1 MRNPNGSPKNLG
13 ARQPGNSNAGERGVH
28 SERELSRGP
37 AVQRRAAT
45 SVDAASEGIIF
56 APPRQV
62 DSLTDCSF
70 YHTMEIPGHGTV
82 DGEWDLRPGIAS
94 YLGSLDFA
102 GRQVLEIG
110 PASGFLTFEMERGGA
125 DVTSVE
131 VSSDYVWDF
140 VPQGS
145 LDLAAIREER
155 RDIMRR
161 LANGFWFAH
170 SAFGSN
176 ARVHYG
182 SAYDLPDALGQ
193 FNIAVLACVLL
204 HCRDTLAIL
213 ANCARIASDAV
224 VVVEPVLSEQ
234 TGQPIARLHPSAENG
249 SWDMWWNFT
258 PEYFVQALGVLGFPH
273 ATVTHHTQLRLGS
286 TIPMFTV
293 VGRRTPELEPDA
305 RTGNGSAA
313 RGARIKRRNVV
324 DVRGSGP

>member
-1 MRNPNGSPKNLG
+1 
-13 ARQPGNSNAGERGVH
+13 
-28 SERELSRGP
+28 
-37 AVQRRAAT
+37 
-45 SVDAASEGIIF
+45 VDAASEGTIF
-56 APPRQV
+56 APWRRV
-62 DSLTDCSF
+62 ESLTDCSF
-70 YHTMEIPGHGTV
+70 YHTMDIPGHGTV

-94 YLGSLDFA
+94 YFGGLDFA

-110 PASGFLTFEMERGGA
+110 PASGFLTFEMERRGA

-140 VPQGS
+140 VPQAA
-145 LDLAAIREER
+145 LDLAVIVGER
-155 RDIMRR
+155 RDLMRK

-170 SAFGSN
+170 GAFGSR

-182 SAYDLPDALGQ
+182 NAYDLPDALGR
-193 FNIAVLACVLL
+193 FDVAVLACVLL
-204 HCRDTLAIL
+204 HCRDALVIL
-213 ANCARIASDAV
+213 DNCARVASDAV

-258 PEYFVQALGVLGFPH
+258 PEFFVQALGVLGFPH

-293 VGRRTPELEPDA
+293 VARRAAGLGPDA
-305 RTGNGSAA
+305 GIG
-313 RGARIKRRNVV
+313 
-324 DVRGSGP
+324 